1 MSISSAAEDI
11 ASEVSEVSEV
21 SGPSEG
27 SSAAFFFYSQHS
39 GLPHCGMP
47 EYISSDFVAR
57 AARNDSGWDRGK
69 YCDGKS
75 MCV

>member
-11 ASEVSEVSEV
+11 VFEVSEL
-21 SGPSEG
+21 SGPPEG

-47 EYISSDFVAR
+47 ADFVAR
-57 AARNDSGWDRGK
+57 AARNHSGWDRGK
-69 YCDGKS
+69 YCDGKV
-75 MCV
+75 CACE